1 MSFSNWQDFLEM
13 GGYAAYVWAAYGL
26 SLAVLAAS
34 IAGPLLRQRRLLR
47 ELDRR
52 ERRRHRNQKG

>member
-1 MSFSNWQDFLEM
+1 M

-34 IAGPLLRQRRLLR
+34 IIGPLLRHRRLLR
-47 ELDRR
+47 DLARR
-52 ERRRHRNQKG
+52 ERREQRNQKG